1 MIIMTKNSSNIW
13 KLTQPKSSVKPSF
26 LIYIIF
32 IYLNK
37 YSSIC
42 FKFNVILN
50 RYTYDK
56 FLIKT
61 VLDSKSI

>member
-1 MIIMTKNSSNIW
+1 MEIDSTKKARLNRA
-13 KLTQPKSSVKPSF
+13 F
-26 LIYIIF
+26 FIYIIF
-32 IYLNK
+32 ISLNK
-37 YSSIC
+37 YPSIS

>member
-1 MIIMTKNSSNIW
+1 MTKNSSNVW
-13 KLTQPKSSVKPSF
+13 KLTQPKKLGLTELF
-26 LIYIIF
+26 FIYIIF
-32 IYLNK
+32 ISLNK
-37 YSSIC
+37 YPSIC

-61 VLDSKSI
+61 VIDSKYI